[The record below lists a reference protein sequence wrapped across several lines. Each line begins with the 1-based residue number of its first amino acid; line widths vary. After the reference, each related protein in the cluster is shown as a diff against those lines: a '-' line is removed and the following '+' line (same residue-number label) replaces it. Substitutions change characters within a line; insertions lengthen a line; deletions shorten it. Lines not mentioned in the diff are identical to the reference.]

1 MVPAVAAVCRQPK
14 AAPACS
20 SYELPITREELGDTL
35 GLSTVPCEPNAATA
49 LRAENLIT
57 LKSGHVVILDQDRLF
72 EFSGFNPNYLHPAH
86 RRGGQSNKDTNSGNL
101 GHWPLRAPL
110 GLNSGAAGTKPQILG
125 YPMLTGWHAH
135 ERRGWM
141 ATRRVHR
148 RDKPERL
155 PRLDALFAV
164 LSVVL

>member
-72 EFSGFNPNYLHPAH
+72 EFSGFNPNYLHLSTGAAAN
-86 RRGGQSNKDTNSGNL
+86 RIRTSLADT
-101 GHWPLRAPL
+101 PRAPR
-110 GLNSGAAGTKPQILG
+110 S
-125 YPMLTGWHAH
+125 
-135 ERRGWM
+135 
-141 ATRRVHR
+141 
-148 RDKPERL
+148 
-155 PRLDALFAV
+155 
-164 LSVVL
+164 